1 MSGEQRTEHIENT
14 NKILK
19 LAPLSLE
26 RDRGRGFFIFQKLHF
41 IMKKIYHLFF

>member
-19 LAPLSLE
+19 LAPLPPKGEML
-26 RDRGRGFFIFQKLHF
+26 RN
-41 IMKKIYHLFF
+41 

>member
-19 LAPLSLE
+19 LAPLLQNGE
-26 RDRGRGFFIFQKLHF
+26 VHKLAVFFRVYNSFC
-41 IMKKIYHLFF
+41 